1 MIRRFQID
9 DLISQDEF
17 GVVFRALDTETGKD
31 VAVRRFFPFGAAG
44 GGLQPEEQS
53 AYEVALGR
61 LAGIHHPALRS
72 VICGGCDPVDGMP
85 YIATEWIEG
94 APLASYLE
102 QGPLPAQTATEL
114 ITQALEV
121 SELLSQ
127 VLGEDAVW
135 IETTLETIVVGDP
148 QSGRGIT
155 FWICPLKWLGSH
167 ETPRGIEC
175 IAGLT
180 DIMMGWQDQ
189 KINDQEGS
197 GLAGWVKWLRHA
209 EHKISLHEARETLA
223 ASVGVSP
230 PTPVRRPAVPIAR
243 PVARPPKRS
252 SSIAMWLIN
261 TTLAVTAGGL
271 WGWHVLR
278 QREADAQRFQP
289 LADQAVTTKPSA
301 KPAAIPP
308 SETVAKVNADP
319 AKPAATPAAPA
330 GTAPPPP
337 VTKVVAEEAKP
348 PEKVADAPPATPHVK
363 VPAPHRRKPRDKKPP
378 PEADLSHTVVDWTSR
393 GLLSQSNGKSV
404 IVEGPLEVIT
414 FSDTKK
420 TMYLMFSKELGET
433 DTRGSVIV
441 QGAPDDLSE
450 TSLTPLIGKQ
460 VRLHGVIHTQ
470 TVAGTVRPEVVI
482 TNRASIEEVK

>member
-1 MIRRFQID
+1 M
-9 DLISQDEF
+9 
-17 GVVFRALDTETGKD
+17 
-31 VAVRRFFPFGAAG
+31 
-44 GGLQPEEQS
+44 
-53 AYEVALGR
+53 
-61 LAGIHHPALRS
+61 
-72 VICGGCDPVDGMP
+72 
-85 YIATEWIEG
+85 
-94 APLASYLE
+94 
-102 QGPLPAQTATEL
+102 
-114 ITQALEV
+114 
-121 SELLSQ
+121 LSQ

-230 PTPVRRPAVPIAR
+230 PTPVRRPAVPNAR
-243 PVARPPKRS
+243 PDARPPKRS

-261 TTLAVTAGGL
+261 TT
-271 WGWHVLR
+271 
-278 QREADAQRFQP
+278 